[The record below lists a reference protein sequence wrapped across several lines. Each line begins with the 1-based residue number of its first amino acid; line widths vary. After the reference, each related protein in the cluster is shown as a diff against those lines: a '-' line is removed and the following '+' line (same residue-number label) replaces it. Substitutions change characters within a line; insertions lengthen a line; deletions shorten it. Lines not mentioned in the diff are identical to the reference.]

1 LTSIELANPSTLH
14 HLLKL
19 LDHHFIFLL
28 TPHPLSQDLDFCA
41 EATSSI
47 GLGRHVPTH
56 AKSCWGYTTV
66 FLKCE
71 KQVGSPL
78 DCLFTGRQSSREE
91 R

>member
-1 LTSIELANPSTLH
+1 LTSIELADPSTLY

-19 LDHHFIFLL
+19 FDDRFIFLL
-28 TPHPLSQDLDFCA
+28 APHPLSQDLDLRA

-47 GLGRHVPTH
+47 GLGRNVPTH
-56 AKSCWGYTTV
+56 PKSRRGYTTV
-66 FLKCE
+66 FLEGE